1 MTTALLK
8 LALLVLL
15 LTATTGCAVF
25 DAIADAGIANDR
37 FMRMRYATTSTCT
50 TTGDAYRGYTTTC
63 TSY

>member
-1 MTTALLK
+1 MIASLLK
-8 LALLVLL
+8 LTLLVLL
-15 LTATTGCAVF
+15 LATTTGCAVF

-50 TTGDAYRGYTTTC
+50 TTGDAYLGYTTTC